1 MYLQENLVR
10 LRDVEL
16 LTSLQLMTSV
26 TNEVDRIFL
35 LTHSE
40 VGLWP
45 RISWLDLSDDD
56 VISNEPLCPP
66 GFVPLNAFERL
77 NIRTKN

>member
-56 VISNEPLCPP
+56 VISNEPECPP
-66 GFVPLNAFERL
+66 GLVLLHAFERL
-77 NIRTKN
+77 NV